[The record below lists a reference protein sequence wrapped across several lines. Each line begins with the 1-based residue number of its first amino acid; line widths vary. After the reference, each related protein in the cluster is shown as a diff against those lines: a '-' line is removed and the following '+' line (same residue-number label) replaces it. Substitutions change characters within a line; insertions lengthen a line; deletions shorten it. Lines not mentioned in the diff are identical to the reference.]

1 MRGVRQRVFGPLVS
15 ALTNA
20 GRLRLLAGRFGV
32 GAAGPW
38 PYNRSMLPEPT
49 PLANQLL
56 IALPSLADPNF
67 SRAVALICQHDAD
80 GAMGL
85 VVNRPSE
92 YTLGDVFEQ
101 MGIASG
107 DVALCE
113 RIVLAGGPVHP
124 ERGFV
129 LHDGE
134 ARWDSTLQIADDLY
148 VTTSRDVLEALARG
162 DGPARSTVVLG
173 CAGWG
178 AGQLEQELSENT
190 WLTAGSDPEL
200 LFTLPLDARWHAA
213 AGRIGVD
220 LNRVMDYS
228 GHA

>member
-1 MRGVRQRVFGPLVS
+1 MPV
-15 ALTNA
+15 T
-20 GRLRLLAGRFGV
+20 
-32 GAAGPW
+32 
-38 PYNRSMLPEPT
+38 PT

-67 SRAVALICQHDAD
+67 ARSVALICQHDED
-80 GAMGL
+80 GAMGV

-92 YTLGDVFEQ
+92 YTLRDEFEQ
-101 MGIASG
+101 MGIETG
-107 DVALCE
+107 DAALGGQP
-113 RIVLAGGPVHP
+113 VLAGGPVHP

-134 ARWDSTLQIADDLY
+134 RTWDSSLAISDGLF
-148 VTTSRDVLEALARG
+148 VTTSRDVLEAIARG
-162 DGPARSTVVLG
+162 EGPERVTVALG

-178 AGQLEQELSENT
+178 AGQLEYELTENS
-190 WLTAGSDPEL
+190 WLTVPADAEL
-200 LFTLPLDARWHAA
+200 LFATPLDARWQAA

-220 LNRVMDYS
+220 MTRMADDS

>member
-1 MRGVRQRVFGPLVS
+1 VGVVD
-15 ALTNA
+15 A
-20 GRLRLLAGRFGV
+20 
-32 GAAGPW
+32 W
-38 PYNRSMLPEPT
+38 PYNGPMLPEPT

-92 YTLGDVFEQ
+92 YTLGDVLEQ
-101 MGIASG
+101 MGIAGG
-107 DVALCE
+107 DPHLLE
-113 RIVLAGGPVHP
+113 RRVLAGGPVHP

-134 ARWDSTLQIADDLY
+134 ARWDSTLQIADGLY

-162 DGPARSTVVLG
+162 DGPVQSTVVLG

-190 WLTAGSDPEL
+190 WLTADSDPEL
-200 LFTLPLDARWHAA
+200 LFSLPLDARWHAA

-220 LNRVMDYS
+220 LNRVTDYS

>member
-1 MRGVRQRVFGPLVS
+1 MPATS
-15 ALTNA
+15 
-20 GRLRLLAGRFGV
+20 
-32 GAAGPW
+32 
-38 PYNRSMLPEPT
+38 T

-67 SRAVALICQHDAD
+67 ARSVALICQHDED
-80 GAMGL
+80 GAMGV

-101 MGIASG
+101 MGIETG
-107 DVALCE
+107 DAALVGQP
-113 RIVLAGGPVHP
+113 VLAGGPVHP

-134 ARWDSTLQIADDLY
+134 REWDSSLAISQGLF
-148 VTTSRDVLEALARG
+148 VTTSRDVLEAIARG
-162 DGPARSTVVLG
+162 EGPARATVALG

-178 AGQLEQELSENT
+178 AGQLEYELTENS
-190 WLTAGSDPEL
+190 WLTVPADAEL
-200 LFTLPLDARWHAA
+200 LFATPLDARWQAA

-220 LNRVMDYS
+220 MARMTDYS